1 LPDLLVFVTG
11 PAALASVSKD
21 AGPSKLHIEHCFML
35 PAAGPS
41 SSEKFRVKVVQQF
54 RKNWSSGAWILDA
67 VDLHKE
73 Q

>member
-1 LPDLLVFVTG
+1 MPALLVCLTG
-11 PAALASVSKD
+11 PATLAPVSKD
-21 AGPSKLHIEHCFML
+21 AGPSKLHIEHCFLL
-35 PAAGPS
+35 PPDGPS

-73 Q
+73 R